1 MDKINQMNPL
11 QLIRYFKN
19 IDTDTLKTLLDEKE
33 KLLAMDS
40 EKFNLLF
47 LNITNNYKKML
58 LDDIELFDKIMNIP
72 PNRMGKTII
81 DLSDKE
87 IQEYI
92 YNHINLQNSLRG
104 IEVLEY
110 HLRKLTKEELTR
122 LLENNNLNQIYSHNI
137 QNILPNIDGEIAN
150 ITANAIASNQLK
162 PIAIFGIHN
171 KFELL
176 IYAKFQILVTV
187 SKFENG
193 YLYIGD
199 KSIPYDF
206 IKKVNRKHILS
217 LFSLSKD
224 KNNCMNNEYFISIL
238 KLYMIFGLDNSKKI
252 LNDFFTFSTSASIKK
267 ASEEL
272 FKDLRREY
280 RLKNQDKYYYYHIED
295 DFLNAFY
302 QKNIN
307 YFKEFCMEKDD
318 MYIQNFLI
326 EVYNLIKNLEYKQQK
341 NIIKGKILEEI
352 QKRENYFQK
361 KDITKYQKYYENIAR
376 KEKISIK
383 DIYQL
388 IGDINLEYQLSKDG
402 KIVPNEELTKF
413 LLGNTKRDND
423 CLFRMAMNHQA
434 LGLNDELD
442 KIMNH
447 FDEIQKVIA
456 NNQLLSIYSILDI
469 IDISKVFLYHLKP
482 NELDITLDTLSKI
495 LKSRKYCTESPE
507 VILKRV
513 MTLHK
518 ERKKKI
524 SCAIDVISTSIDNAT
539 IRIAEPDEENLLVS
553 GIETGSCFKVGG
565 KGEDFFWYCLTSP
578 LGLVLYLEYK
588 NIKYVV
594 PCTIN
599 GNMLNVNS
607 IDPRILDENLYKQ
620 LVSIIAKFSKIIVD
634 DPRNDVELVTI
645 TDIHHDK
652 FMKNMSYKPLKLD
665 CFIPLGTDVY
675 CDYNKTD
682 VINYCICRKNKEVKP
697 KYFNNEKRFYQSRIK
712 PYIFSPNH
720 EDDQERIELFINNIA
735 YSSIE
740 IENLTVSQLK
750 REKDL
755 YIPYEVCNFIY
766 IVGNKDWFI
775 GIDKSNQVI
784 KYCLPYDERGKLEF
798 QKYEILIQDVLE
810 NIDEYTLKR

>member
-352 QKRENYFQK
+352 QKREN
-361 KDITKYQKYYENIAR
+361 
-376 KEKISIK
+376 
-383 DIYQL
+383 
-388 IGDINLEYQLSKDG
+388 
-402 KIVPNEELTKF
+402 
-413 LLGNTKRDND
+413 
-423 CLFRMAMNHQA
+423 
-434 LGLNDELD
+434 
-442 KIMNH
+442 
-447 FDEIQKVIA
+447 
-456 NNQLLSIYSILDI
+456 
-469 IDISKVFLYHLKP
+469 
-482 NELDITLDTLSKI
+482 
-495 LKSRKYCTESPE
+495 
-507 VILKRV
+507 
-513 MTLHK
+513 
-518 ERKKKI
+518 
-524 SCAIDVISTSIDNAT
+524 
-539 IRIAEPDEENLLVS
+539 
-553 GIETGSCFKVGG
+553 
-565 KGEDFFWYCLTSP
+565 
-578 LGLVLYLEYK
+578 
-588 NIKYVV
+588 
-594 PCTIN
+594 
-599 GNMLNVNS
+599 
-607 IDPRILDENLYKQ
+607 
-620 LVSIIAKFSKIIVD
+620 
-634 DPRNDVELVTI
+634 
-645 TDIHHDK
+645 
-652 FMKNMSYKPLKLD
+652 
-665 CFIPLGTDVY
+665 
-675 CDYNKTD
+675 
-682 VINYCICRKNKEVKP
+682 
-697 KYFNNEKRFYQSRIK
+697 
-712 PYIFSPNH
+712 
-720 EDDQERIELFINNIA
+720 
-735 YSSIE
+735 
-740 IENLTVSQLK
+740 
-750 REKDL
+750 
-755 YIPYEVCNFIY
+755 
-766 IVGNKDWFI
+766 
-775 GIDKSNQVI
+775 
-784 KYCLPYDERGKLEF
+784 
-798 QKYEILIQDVLE
+798 
-810 NIDEYTLKR
+810 